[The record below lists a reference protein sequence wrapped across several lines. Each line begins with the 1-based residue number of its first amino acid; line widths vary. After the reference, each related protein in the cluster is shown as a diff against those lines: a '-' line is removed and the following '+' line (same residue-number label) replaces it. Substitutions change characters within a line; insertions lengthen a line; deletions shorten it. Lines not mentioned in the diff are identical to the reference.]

1 MLCISIGLLCLSFFQ
16 ELGILVL
23 IASPIGLKIPIIEM
37 KEKVDKIDAI
47 ISREFNSFYAVVY
60 YQFRKQ
66 NKMLSSV
73 VRDYLPNASPEM
85 AFELI
90 LVDDGSCDGSLKEM
104 QNFKKIVIIKLAA
117 NYGQSNAI
125 AAGLAN
131 AKGNYVVVMDA
142 DLQDKPE
149 DILELYQEIKHSDK
163 IMVIAVSN
171 DHNNS
176 LWKNVCSRA
185 FNYLSYVLT
194 TLNHPAGSGVF
205 RIMRR
210 ECLQL
215 LNDALNTPG
224 TVLSYFQ
231 ARCSWKTIQ
240 LKRDIKKTKGSSY
253 TFAKIF
259 RLAMSRFLPYSKI
272 PLLRKLCR
280 FTGSYVPHYKVAEVY
295 WEKHEK

>member
-1 MLCISIGLLCLSFFQ
+1 MKAI
-16 ELGILVL
+16 EL
-23 IASPIGLKIPIIEM
+23 
-37 KEKVDKIDAI
+37 
-47 ISREFNSFYAVVY
+47 
-60 YQFRKQ
+60 
-66 NKMLSSV
+66 SV
-73 VRDYLPNASPEM
+73 VSPVYNGENYI
-85 AFELI
+85 AEYIEKTLSVLLKSKIAYELI
-90 LVDDGSCDGSLKEM
+90 LVDDGSCDNSFSVM
-104 QNFKKIVIIKLAA
+104 QNFKETVIIKLAS

-163 IMVIAVSN
+163 SMVIAVSN

-176 LWKNVCSRA
+176 FWRDICSRA
-185 FNYLSYVLT
+185 FNYLSYALT
-194 TLNHPAGSGVF
+194 ILDHPRGSGVF
-205 RIMRR
+205 RIMKR
-210 ECLQL
+210 ECLQSI
-215 LNDALNTPG
+215 NDALITPG

-240 LKRDIKKTKGSSY
+240 LERGIKKTEGSSY

-280 FTGSYVPHYKVAEVY
+280 FTGSYVTHYKIAEIY